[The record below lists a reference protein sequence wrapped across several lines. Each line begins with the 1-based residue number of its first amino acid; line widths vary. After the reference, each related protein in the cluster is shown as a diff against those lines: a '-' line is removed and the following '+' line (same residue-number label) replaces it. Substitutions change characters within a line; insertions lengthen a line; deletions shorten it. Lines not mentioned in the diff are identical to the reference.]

1 MHNMR
6 TSGIPGQ
13 RDILCRQTSTC
24 WRMYQ
29 VLVWWVSCWLASNQ
43 HHTSLADCKSRLL
56 PSKIKQN
63 HTPNIK
69 PIAPFSWAKI
79 IVFLTMVVVHAFRRQ
94 KTVLAM
100 QTSIPRTLEYI
111 VIMLF
116 LRVIGH
122 EQVALAVCCLQHYD
136 RRRNH
141 YSSGRVHP
149 WHCLQGCNKDPNLWF
164 ERFLPLTACMYC
176 EQEKF

>member
-1 MHNMR
+1 MR
-6 TSGIPGQ
+6 TSELPGQ

-56 PSKIKQN
+56 PSKMKQN

-94 KTVLAM
+94 KKNCFCDANFYPTNIGIHRDHA
-100 QTSIPRTLEYI
+100 
-111 VIMLF
+111 F

-122 EQVALAVCCLQHYD
+122 EQIALAVCCLQHYD

-141 YSSGRVHP
+141 YSSGRLHP
-149 WHCLQGCNKDPNLWF
+149 WHCLQGRNEDLNLWF
-164 ERFLPLTACMYC
+164 ERFVPLTARMYC
-176 EQEKF
+176 EQEKS